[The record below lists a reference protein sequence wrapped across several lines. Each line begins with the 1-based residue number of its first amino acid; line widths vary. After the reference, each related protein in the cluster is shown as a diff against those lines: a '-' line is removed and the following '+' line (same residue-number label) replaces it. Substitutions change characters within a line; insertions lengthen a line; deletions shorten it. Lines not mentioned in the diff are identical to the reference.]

1 MVNQI
6 KTVGKKIEVWKGTAL
21 KTSGGL
27 KKKDLVAIRRKDGS
41 IRVVSKAQRA
51 RGFALAKKFPPKKT
65 QAPRFTKKSGGGGA
79 KKSASWF

>member
-1 MVNQI
+1 
-6 KTVGKKIEVWKGTAL
+6 
-21 KTSGGL
+21 
-27 KKKDLVAIRRKDGS
+27 VAIRRKDGS